1 MKPLKL
7 IMSAFGPFAEMTE
20 IDFTK
25 IGKCGVYLITGDTGS
40 GKTTIMA
47 WLLSNVPNN
56 RRLITIEEGYYHAD
70 YGRSVSGGCIH
81 QAVRGPFQKNN
92 GNH

>member
-25 IGKCGVYLITGDTGS
+25 IGKCGVYLITGDTAQARLPFS
-40 GKTTIMA
+40 TLFH
-47 WLLSNVPNN
+47 LLFTE
-56 RRLITIEEGYYHAD
+56 RQAEDATEEA
-70 YGRSVSGGCIH
+70 
-81 QAVRGPFQKNN
+81 
-92 GNH
+92 

>member
-40 GKTTIMA
+40 GKTTISTLFH
-47 WLLSNVPNN
+47 LLFTE
-56 RRLITIEEGYYHAD
+56 RQAEDATEEA
-70 YGRSVSGGCIH
+70 
-81 QAVRGPFQKNN
+81 
-92 GNH
+92 